1 MKTRTKLALALPFLA
16 VLTLPADIV
25 RYLPGAAPAVSVT
38 GGQNLAFGA
47 DPYAAAPMSVQLP
60 KGYATLDVSADPFA

>member
-1 MKTRTKLALALPFLA
+1 MKTRTKLALALPLLA
-16 VLTLPADIV
+16 VLALPADIV
-25 RYLPGAAPAVSVT
+25 RYLPGTAAAPLTAR
-38 GGQNLAFGA
+38 QNFAFGT